1 VNIFNELSIVI
12 VVAAVLSGLMR
23 LFKQPLVIGY
33 VLTGLFLGP
42 QFLNIIRSTETV
54 SIFSEMGI
62 AILLFIVGIHLSPNE
77 IKDLGKKVFIIGLI
91 QVLSTSLLSYL
102 ISNAFNFSLIESLYL
117 GISISFSSTIIVL
130 KLLSDKR
137 DLEKLYGRIS
147 IGILL
152 LQDVVASF
160 VLIFSSSFSS
170 GEVELSSFFLLIIKG
185 LILTISI
192 SLASVYLLPSLST
205 FFAKSP
211 EYLFLFS
218 LAWGF
223 GMASVFGWMGF
234 SIEIG
239 ALVAGVSLSFSPYGQ
254 EIASRLKTLRD
265 FFLLIFFV
273 LLGSRVSFD
282 NFSSFFIPFL
292 VFLLFIIIVKPI
304 IITVILELFGY
315 TKKTSFLT
323 GISLAQIS
331 EFSFILLI
339 LGSRLGHISEEIL
352 SLGTL
357 LGFTSIAVSTY
368 FIVNAEK
375 IYPLFAPLLSVFESK
390 NIDRDNIQGKQYE
403 VILFGCNRSGYDF
416 IRIFKYFGRKFLA
429 VDFDPDVIKQMQ
441 LRGINCCYG
450 DAEDTEFL
458 EDIDVYK
465 AKIVI
470 STIPDFDTNS
480 FLLKKIRKSNK
491 ESIVF
496 LVSYNIDEAIR
507 LYEDG
512 ATYII
517 LPHFIGGEFAAKLAT
532 EAGFDM
538 KKLINRREDHLKYL
552 RDRKSLGHS
561 HPIWVHH

>member
-1 VNIFNELSIVI
+1 MNIFNELSIVI

-375 IYPLFAPLLSVFESK
+375 YIRYLHPCY
-390 NIDRDNIQGKQYE
+390 QY
-403 VILFGCNRSGYDF
+403 
-416 IRIFKYFGRKFLA
+416 
-429 VDFDPDVIKQMQ
+429 
-441 LRGINCCYG
+441 
-450 DAEDTEFL
+450 
-458 EDIDVYK
+458 
-465 AKIVI
+465 
-470 STIPDFDTNS
+470 
-480 FLLKKIRKSNK
+480 LKVK
-491 ESIVF
+491 
-496 LVSYNIDEAIR
+496 
-507 LYEDG
+507 
-512 ATYII
+512 T
-517 LPHFIGGEFAAKLAT
+517 
-532 EAGFDM
+532 
-538 KKLINRREDHLKYL
+538 
-552 RDRKSLGHS
+552 
-561 HPIWVHH
+561 